1 MTNLGIEL
9 IPRIWVDTLN
19 ANLRRQMLLGWDDM
33 VQDMEEYRQRLTE
46 QERAEQE
53 AESYWIA
60 LYDNQI
66 VYEEEEDW

>member
-9 IPRIWVDTLN
+9 IPRIWVDALE
-19 ANLRRQMLLGWDDM
+19 ASLKRQLFLDWDEIQKML
-33 VQDMEEYRQRLTE
+33 EEYQQSLTE

-60 LYDNQI
+60 LYDNQQTW
-66 VYEEEEDW
+66 EDEDW